1 LILTSGRIR
10 IANHSTFLSSGNFI
24 MNITKGLR
32 LAVDIGG
39 TFTDTVLIDARS
51 TILATAKTPTTPANP
66 TFGAIDGVERVLAEA
81 NSTLSQIEGFI
92 HGTTLAT
99 NALIERRGAVV
110 ATITTAGFRDILEI
124 AYERRYSQYDIN
136 LVKPDLIV
144 PRARAFTIAG
154 RMTASG
160 DEVQAFDEGAVAAL
174 ANDLAA
180 SGADAV
186 AICLMHAYANPA
198 HEIRLREMLQQA
210 LPEIVISL
218 SHEVSPEAR
227 EFDRLCTT
235 IANAFIQPLMA
246 DYLADFQRRFSQEG
260 LRCPILMMTAGGGM
274 TTIETA
280 ARLPIRLV
288 ESGPAGGAILAARIA
303 AEIGESEVLSFD
315 MGGTTAKLCLIDG
328 FRPQTTRRFEIARA
342 ARFIKGSGMPV
353 RIPVIEMIEIGAGGG
368 SVAHLDRLGRLQ
380 IGPESA
386 GSEPGPAAFAK
397 GGTAPTVTDA
407 DVMQGLI
414 DPALFAEGRLEID
427 VQAAEEALATRLGAP
442 MGLNAAKVAH
452 GISEIVDENM
462 AGAGRMHAVESGKDL
477 STRLMIAFGGNGPLH
492 ATRVA
497 RRAQVDRIL
506 IPRDPGVGSAVGFL
520 FAPVSFEIVRS
531 RYETLTTLDLKGL
544 NAFFDGMID
553 DAQSVVRAGV
563 PDGPLTRR
571 RVGFMRY
578 HGQGHEI
585 EVPLPDRALT
595 EADIPAL
602 RNAFEVEYSRQFSR
616 AVPGMTIEIL
626 NWAVEVSSQPSALR
640 RVSKTTTGQS
650 AEAMG
655 ARRIL
660 CDCTGAWR
668 EAAVYDRDRLCSGDR
683 LAGPALIIE
692 PQTTTFVSADFSAR
706 VDAAGNIWLHRQKET
721 GNE

>member
-1 LILTSGRIR
+1 
-10 IANHSTFLSSGNFI
+10 
-24 MNITKGLR
+24 MNTTKGLR

-39 TFTDTVLIDARS
+39 TFTDSVLIDAQG
-51 TILATAKTPTTPANP
+51 TILATAKTPTTPENP
-66 TFGAIDGVERVLAEA
+66 ALGAIDAVERVLVEA
-81 NSTLSQIEGFI
+81 NSALSQIEGFI

-110 ATITTAGFRDILEI
+110 ATVTTAGFRDILEI

-246 DYLADFQRRFSQEG
+246 DYLADFQKRFSQNG

-280 ARLPIRLV
+280 AKLPIRLV

-368 SVAHLDRLGRLQ
+368 SIAHVDRLGRLQ

-414 DPALFAEGRLEID
+414 DPALFAEGRLAID
-427 VQAAEEALATRLGAP
+427 VQAAENALATNLGAP
-442 MGLNAAKVAH
+442 MRLNAAQVAH

-531 RYETLTTLDLKGL
+531 RYDTLAALDLKGL

-553 DAQSVVRAGV
+553 EAQSVVRAGV
-563 PDGPLTRR
+563 PEGLLTQRR
-571 RVGFMRY
+571 AGFMRY

-585 EVPLPDRALT
+585 EIPLPDRALT

-602 RNAFEVEYSRQFSR
+602 RDAFEVEYSRQFSR

-626 NWAVEVSSQPSALR
+626 NWAVEVSSPPSALR
-640 RVSKTTTGQS
+640 RVSDTTTEQT
-650 AEAMG
+650 ADAMG
-655 ARRIL
+655 VRHIL
-660 CDCTGAWR
+660 CDVMGAWR
-668 EAAVYDRDRLCSGDR
+668 DAAIYDRAGLRLGDA
-683 LAGPALIIE
+683 LAGPALITE

-706 VDAAGNIWLHRQKET
+706 VDAAGNIWLHRQGET